1 MLGTTWAAKCKWNPD
16 GGSDSASVASSESA
30 HTEKMDKAAAAQA
43 KKDAAAKAKAE
54 KAAEKE
60 KAKADAAAK
69 KAEEKEAAAAAKK
82 ATATKKPAAKK
93 DAAPTVSTSNVV
105 ADTSAP
111 VATVEG
117 ELEIIGHTMYWVRD
131 GNVYEYD
138 EDAKTAGDFIGRK
151 NDDGT
156 IDEDADEVVDA
167 EESDSE

>member
-1 MLGTTWAAKCKWNPD
+1 
-16 GGSDSASVASSESA
+16 
-30 HTEKMDKAAAAQA
+30 MDKAAAAQA

-60 KAKADAAAK
+60 KAKAAAAAK

-93 DAAPTVSTSNVV
+93 DATPATTSTSNVV

-156 IDEDADEVVDA
+156 IDEDADEIVDA